1 MRDDYTFI
9 DCDGVIIDSE
19 QRMLKRKEEMG
30 FLNHKDSNQF
40 DEYFSLADEIDGE
53 WETIINDAKS
63 INDSVEIIRELERM
77 KRKIA
82 ILTKIHSLKE
92 MKIKVQDLRENRHI
106 YSPIT
111 FVPPGIQKYEVVI
124 PNHQLLIDDSKKNI
138 NGWIGHDGQGLL
150 FDDKLDNNS
159 KTRVRSL
166 KFLLKR

>member
-106 YSPIT
+106 YSPII
-111 FVPPGIQKYEVVI
+111 FVPPGI
-124 PNHQLLIDDSKKNI
+124 
-138 NGWIGHDGQGLL
+138 
-150 FDDKLDNNS
+150 
-159 KTRVRSL
+159 
-166 KFLLKR
+166 

>member
-30 FLNHKDSNQF
+30 FLNHK
-40 DEYFSLADEIDGE
+40 
-53 WETIINDAKS
+53 
-63 INDSVEIIRELERM
+63 
-77 KRKIA
+77 
-82 ILTKIHSLKE
+82 
-92 MKIKVQDLRENRHI
+92 VQDLRENRHI
-106 YSPIT
+106 YSPII

-124 PNHQLLIDDSKKNI
+124 PNNQLLIDDSKKNI
-138 NGWIGHDGQGLL
+138 NGWIEHDGQGLL

-159 KTRVRSL
+159 KTKVRSL